1 MPKVTPHQ
9 LTIAQ
14 ASIGDIY
21 ASLEQTLFEMFIDR
35 LTNHGAFPLDEDHM
49 LQWQAEQLNK
59 LHLVNESTIE
69 EVSKATGIAQAKLV
83 ALFKDFG
90 IAIANDEYSRLAK
103 DTGKN
108 ISPGTDVD
116 HLLNGYLKQTFLDLN
131 NNVNQT
137 LITTNYVENAAM
149 RTYQQIVKETT
160 AQVITGLK
168 TPARAL
174 ADTIYKWRDQGIQT
188 VLTDKGTHAWSLESY
203 ARMVI
208 TNTSGRA
215 FQAVRDQAADDYGI
229 DTFVM
234 SSHPASRAACAPIQ
248 GKTVTTRYQ
257 SFRSEISGEWFESLF
272 NHGYGEPGGTFGIN
286 CHHQKW
292 AYVPGANTNSQSQF
306 DPNEA
311 IRNGNVQAKQ
321 RELERRVRKY
331 KADAD
336 LAKKLGDADGQQHYK
351 QLISNNQAALRQIV
365 KDHDF
370 LSRDY
375 SREKVFS

>member
-1 MPKVTPHQ
+1 MPKVTPYQ

-21 ASLEQTLFEMFIDR
+21 ASLEQTLFKMFIDR

-103 DTGKN
+103 DTGKD

-116 HLLNGYLKQTFLDLN
+116 QLLNGYLKQTFLDLN

-137 LITTNYVENAAM
+137 LITTNYGQNAAM

-174 ADTIYKWRDQGIQT
+174 ADTIYKWRD
-188 VLTDKGTHAWSLESY
+188 H
-203 ARMVI
+203 
-208 TNTSGRA
+208 
-215 FQAVRDQAADDYGI
+215 
-229 DTFVM
+229 
-234 SSHPASRAACAPIQ
+234 
-248 GKTVTTRYQ
+248 
-257 SFRSEISGEWFESLF
+257 
-272 NHGYGEPGGTFGIN
+272 
-286 CHHQKW
+286 
-292 AYVPGANTNSQSQF
+292 
-306 DPNEA
+306 
-311 IRNGNVQAKQ
+311 
-321 RELERRVRKY
+321 
-331 KADAD
+331 
-336 LAKKLGDADGQQHYK
+336 
-351 QLISNNQAALRQIV
+351 
-365 KDHDF
+365 F
-370 LSRDY
+370 LDC
-375 SREKVFS
+375 

>member
-21 ASLEQTLFEMFIDR
+21 ASLEQTLFKMFIDR
-35 LTNHGAFPLDEDHM
+35 LTNHGAFPLDEDHA

-59 LHLVNESTIE
+59 LHLVNEATIK
-69 EVSKATGIAQAKLV
+69 EVSKATGIAQTKLV
-83 ALFKDFG
+83 ALFKYFG

-116 HLLNGYLKQTFLDLN
+116 QLLNGYLKQTFLDLN

-137 LITTNYVENAAM
+137 LITTNYGQNAAM
-149 RTYQQIVKETT
+149 RSYQQIVKETT

-248 GKTVTTRYQ
+248 GKTVTV
-257 SFRSEISGEWFESLF
+257 
-272 NHGYGEPGGTFGIN
+272 
-286 CHHQKW
+286 
-292 AYVPGANTNSQSQF
+292 VP
-306 DPNEA
+306 
-311 IRNGNVQAKQ
+311 I
-321 RELERRVRKY
+321 
-331 KADAD
+331 
-336 LAKKLGDADGQQHYK
+336 
-351 QLISNNQAALRQIV
+351 
-365 KDHDF
+365 
-370 LSRDY
+370 
-375 SREKVFS
+375 